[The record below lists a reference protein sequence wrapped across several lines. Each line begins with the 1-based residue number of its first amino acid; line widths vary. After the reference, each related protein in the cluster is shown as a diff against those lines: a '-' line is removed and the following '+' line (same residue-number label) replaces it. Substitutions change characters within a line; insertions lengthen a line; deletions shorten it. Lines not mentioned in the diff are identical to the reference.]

1 MAAVELLTLDAL
13 HKEVLNFSLKST
25 PLNSFITSRDYRVFL
40 ERCKN
45 YFENVVPHPSGLPYA
60 KPNFTVRPR
69 FQVLNFE
76 GFFHF
81 NYAASGGE
89 NCDLKKMRGDW
100 RTALI
105 SFQKYC
111 LNLLLAP
118 KRKDFHRLKV
128 IKKFNKCNNRYVSL

>member
-1 MAAVELLTLDAL
+1 MAAVEPPTLKEL

-25 PLNSFITSRDYRVFL
+25 PLNSFITSRDYKVFL

-45 YFENVVPHPSGLPYA
+45 YFENKVPHPSGLHYTEHDYYV
-60 KPNFTVRPR
+60 KPR

-76 GFFHF
+76 GFFHY
-81 NYAASGGE
+81 NYVTSGGE

-100 RTALI
+100 HTALI

-118 KRKDFHRLKV
+118 KRKDFYRLKV
-128 IKKFNKCNNRYVSL
+128 IKRVQ